1 MELESTVK
9 LIGCLVV
16 SVIIFAIPCLTTL
29 AWVLNWNMFLRDLF
43 TMLSICVI
51 VTKTAVLYGSCR
63 D

>member
-16 SVIIFAIPCLTTL
+16 AVIIFAIPCLTTL
-29 AWVLNWNMFLRDLF
+29 AFALNWN
-43 TMLSICVI
+43 VI
-51 VTKTAVLYGSCR
+51 VKYVLTMCSIGMIATMTGCLYYSL